1 MLRPALV
8 IILGLVASIATA
20 ACPSGCGNVC
30 DCARPEYRFYFIP
43 GPELTGDYAR
53 PYLYS
58 CDTDR
63 WYADPAFYRAQA
75 AAASWNARQGR
86 GRTATQPGR
95 AQLPSY
101 EQQMRVVTS
110 RHIPAIP
117 RTRPV
122 VEKGAREYAP
132 APVAARPTRPA
143 DYSIDK

>member
-1 MLRPALV
+1 MLRHAMV
-8 IILGLVASIATA
+8 VILGLMASLATA
-20 ACPSGCGNVC
+20 ACPTGCGNVC

-58 CDTDR
+58 GDTDR
-63 WYADPAFYRAQA
+63 WYADPAFYRAQSRS
-75 AAASWNARQGR
+75 ASWNARSGK
-86 GRTATQPGR
+86 GWTATQPGR

-110 RHIPAIP
+110 RSIPAIP

-122 VEKGAREYAP
+122 VEKGMREFAP
-132 APVAARPTRPA
+132 APVAAGTARVP